1 MALLTSR
8 HLSFDI
14 KPIRVHVRKAP
25 ISDLFSSL
33 CARVF
38 SRPAAIL
45 KAEKTLGTR
54 LDNGERETSN
64 GSLGTS
70 AQGNPPGNSATSFPG
85 LFSLGTR
92 LGIQDGGQKKEKG
105 TRGSVTV
112 VKVSFYPLCAQ
123 MTRTFLLKSDW
134 YWDKQSMKWRL
145 GR

>member
-1 MALLTSR
+1 MLVNLRRLLIEQLQFENDLNTNSVLLLALLTSR

-54 LDNGERETSN
+54 LFRVVPWV
-64 GSLGTS
+64 LGK
-70 AQGNPPGNSATSFPG
+70 
-85 LFSLGTR
+85 
-92 LGIQDGGQKKEKG
+92 QDGGRGDAKILVFMAKKDAC
-105 TRGSVTV
+105 R
-112 VKVSFYPLCAQ
+112 
-123 MTRTFLLKSDW
+123 
-134 YWDKQSMKWRL
+134 
-145 GR
+145 